1 MHLTE
6 VFNEAKA
13 LEEAKE
19 GQKAAEKVTKQS
31 DAIVGKVTKLEVYAT
46 EQLSAFNT
54 LNVKSVSVG
63 SPTRFHLTRALLL
76 TAVSGACCA
85 QPFVIARGVWI
96 ISGAHIGQDCASNL
110 SHAPLWEWGSRA
122 ARLAANL
129 VV

>member
-1 MHLTE
+1 MIHGSVVAGFDDGVGVFPWQKRGVVDCQVVHLTE

-63 SPTRFHLTRALLL
+63 SPTRFT
-76 TAVSGACCA
+76 
-85 QPFVIARGVWI
+85 
-96 ISGAHIGQDCASNL
+96 
-110 SHAPLWEWGSRA
+110 
-122 ARLAANL
+122 
-129 VV
+129 